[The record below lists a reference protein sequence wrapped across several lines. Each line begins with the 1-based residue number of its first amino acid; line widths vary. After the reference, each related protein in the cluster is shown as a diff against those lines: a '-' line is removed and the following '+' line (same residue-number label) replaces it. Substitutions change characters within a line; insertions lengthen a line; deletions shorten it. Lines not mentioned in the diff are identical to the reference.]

1 MLIELRCEDL
11 GLACPHVLQG
21 NTEEEVIEA
30 LMRHIGTEHDSDWF
44 DLEEVYV
51 AARSNLRRVAA

>member
-11 GLACPHVLQG
+11 GLECKQVIHG
-21 NTEEEVIEA
+21 HTEEEVIET
-30 LMRHIGTEHDSDWF
+30 LMRHIDLDHDSDWF

-51 AARSNLRRVAA
+51 TARVTMRRVAA